1 LHVIFERVTFCR
13 FVASSDTYFPLCMQS
28 HRGRMTID
36 LYHLYYAV
44 ELWCWMAQI
53 ANNDAL
59 PGIAQTIDRYS
70 S

>member
-1 LHVIFERVTFCR
+1 
-13 FVASSDTYFPLCMQS
+13 
-28 HRGRMTID
+28 MTID